1 MALINCPDCSKEISD
16 KAKSCPHCG
25 YPLPVNEGMLIRQT
39 ETKDIQPKTAE
50 DIEHEKKV
58 ITRCVYGVIL
68 FIGLIIVGYIWHSMA
83 EEAKL
88 CLRWDCEEYHIEGG
102 KACEYHTCREE
113 GCKRQRGVGM
123 YCFEHE

>member
-1 MALINCPDCSKEISD
+1 MALINCPECGKEISD
-16 KAKSCPHCG
+16 KAKACPHCG
-25 YPLPVNEGMLIRQT
+25 YPLSTKEETYRKT
-39 ETKDIQPKTAE
+39 EAKPKTANE
-50 DIEHEKKV
+50 IEREKKV

-68 FIGLIIVGYIWHSMA
+68 FIGLIIVGYIWYSMA